1 MKKLISTIKNI
12 FSIEDLRTRLFNLF
26 LLLVIY
32 RIGTF
37 IVIPGVDPLI
47 LNDPNFYGNK
57 ESGGFLGLV
66 NTFSGGAFD
75 RVSIFALGI
84 MPYISASIV
93 IQLLTVAVPTFQKMQ
108 KEGEDGR
115 RKINAITR
123 YLTIAITSVQGI
135 AYLINLKS
143 NSGSGKPLALMSET
157 SDALGWT
164 TFLIIG
170 TLVLVAGT
178 MFTMWLG
185 ERITDRGVGNGISII
200 IMVGIIARLP
210 STLLAE
216 IIDRFGGSQ
225 VMLLI
230 VELVIWVVVILAVI
244 ALVQATRRIPVQYA
258 KRIVGNKQMGGVRQY
273 LPLKVNAAGVMPII
287 FAQALMFLP
296 GSAARIPGLE
306 DSAFLTSLSRPDEI
320 GYNILTFVL
329 IVLFTYFYTA
339 ITINPNQIADDLKRN
354 GGFIPGVKPGRKTA
368 NFIGSV
374 MSRITL
380 PGSVFLGIVA
390 ITPFFAIK
398 VGVNDQFAQ
407 FYGGTSL
414 LIMVGVVLDTLQQV
428 EQYLI
433 MRHYDGLMKTGRIK
447 GRSSVGGAMT
457 G

>member
-1 MKKLISTIKNI
+1 MKKLISTLKNI
-12 FSIEDLRTRLFNLF
+12 FSIEDLRTRLINLL
-26 LLLVIY
+26 LLLVVY

-47 LNDPNFYGNK
+47 LSDPNFYGNK

-123 YLTIAITSVQGI
+123 YLTIAITAVQGM

-143 NSGSGKPLALMSET
+143 TSGSGKPLALMSET

-170 TLVLVAGT
+170 VLVLVAGT

-230 VELVIWVVVILAVI
+230 VELVIW
-244 ALVQATRRIPVQYA
+244 
-258 KRIVGNKQMGGVRQY
+258 
-273 LPLKVNAAGVMPII
+273 
-287 FAQALMFLP
+287 
-296 GSAARIPGLE
+296 ARI
-306 DSAFLTSLSRPDEI
+306 FH
-320 GYNILTFVL
+320 
-329 IVLFTYFYTA
+329 
-339 ITINPNQIADDLKRN
+339 
-354 GGFIPGVKPGRKTA
+354 FI
-368 NFIGSV
+368 
-374 MSRITL
+374 
-380 PGSVFLGIVA
+380 
-390 ITPFFAIK
+390 
-398 VGVNDQFAQ
+398 
-407 FYGGTSL
+407 
-414 LIMVGVVLDTLQQV
+414 
-428 EQYLI
+428 
-433 MRHYDGLMKTGRIK
+433 
-447 GRSSVGGAMT
+447 
-457 G
+457 

>member
-1 MKKLISTIKNI
+1 MNKFISTLKNI
-12 FSIEDLRTRLFNLF
+12 FSIEDLRTRIINLV
-26 LLLVIY
+26 LLLVVY

-47 LNDPNFYGNK
+47 LLDPEIYGNK

-93 IQLLTVAVPTFQKMQ
+93 IQLLTVAVPAFQKMQ
-108 KEGEDGR
+108 KDGEDGR

-123 YLTIAITSVQGI
+123 YLTIAITAVQGI

-143 NSGSGKPLALMSET
+143 TNGTGKPLALMT
-157 SDALGWT
+157 DVLGWGM
-164 TFLIIG
+164 FLVVG

-178 MFTMWLG
+178 MFTVWLG
-185 ERITDRGVGNGISII
+185 ERITDRGVGNGISIL

-210 STLLAE
+210 ATLLAE
-216 IIDRFGGSQ
+216 MVDRGQGGE

-230 VELVIWVVVILAVI
+230 VELVVWVVVILAVI

-258 KRIVGNKQMGGVRQY
+258 KRIVGNRQTGGVRQY

-296 GSAARIPGLE
+296 GSLLGLPGME
-306 DSAFLTSLSRPDEI
+306 DSSFLMSLSRPDAI

-339 ITINPNQIADDLKRN
+339 ITINPNQIAADLKKN

-368 NFIGSV
+368 NFIGAV

-380 PGSVFLGIVA
+380 PGSVFLGLVA
-390 ITPFFAIK
+390 IFPYFAMK
-398 VGVNDQFAQ
+398 GGVNDQFAQ

>member
-1 MKKLISTIKNI
+1 MNKLISTLKNI
-12 FSIEDLRTRLFNLF
+12 FSIEDLRTRILNLV
-26 LLLVIY
+26 LLLVVY

-47 LNDPNFYGNK
+47 LNDPDFYGTD
-57 ESGGFLGLV
+57 ESGGLLGLI

-93 IQLLTVAVPTFQKMQ
+93 IQLLTVAVPSFQKMQ

-123 YLTIAITSVQGI
+123 YLTIAITTVQGL

-143 NSGSGKPLALMSET
+143 GNGKPLALMSET

-164 TFLIIG
+164 TFLIVG
-170 TLVLVAGT
+170 TLILVAGT

-210 STLLAE
+210 ASLFAE
-216 IIDRFGGSQ
+216 VVDRFNGSQ

-230 VELVIWVVVILAVI
+230 VEIVLWLIVILAVI

-258 KRIVGNKQMGGVRQY
+258 KRIVGNRQMGGVRQY

-296 GSAARIPGLE
+296 ATATQIPALA
-306 DSAFLTSLSRPDEI
+306 DSAFLNGLTNPYGW
-320 GYNILTFVL
+320 GYNLLFFVM

-339 ITINPNQIADDLKRN
+339 ITINPNQIAEDLKRN
-354 GGFIPGVKPGRKTA
+354 G
-368 NFIGSV
+368 
-374 MSRITL
+374 
-380 PGSVFLGIVA
+380 
-390 ITPFFAIK
+390 
-398 VGVNDQFAQ
+398 
-407 FYGGTSL
+407 
-414 LIMVGVVLDTLQQV
+414 
-428 EQYLI
+428 
-433 MRHYDGLMKTGRIK
+433 
-447 GRSSVGGAMT
+447 
-457 G
+457 

>member
-47 LNDPNFYGNK
+47 LNNFYGNK

-216 IIDRFGGSQ
+216 IIDRFGRSQ

>member
-1 MKKLISTIKNI
+1 M
-12 FSIEDLRTRLFNLF
+12 
-26 LLLVIY
+26 
-32 RIGTF
+32 
-37 IVIPGVDPLI
+37 
-47 LNDPNFYGNK
+47 
-57 ESGGFLGLV
+57 
-66 NTFSGGAFD
+66 
-75 RVSIFALGI
+75 
-84 MPYISASIV
+84 
-93 IQLLTVAVPTFQKMQ
+93 
-108 KEGEDGR
+108 GR

-123 YLTIAITSVQGI
+123 YLTIAITAVQGM

-143 NSGSGKPLALMSET
+143 TSGSGKPLALMSET

-164 TFLIIG
+164 TFLIVG
-170 TLVLVAGT
+170 VLVLVAGT

-258 KRIVGNKQMGGVRQY
+258 KRIVGNRQMGGVRQY

-306 DSAFLTSLSRPDEI
+306 DSAFLNSLSRPDEI

-380 PGSVFLGIVA
+380 PGSVFLGFVA
-390 ITPFFAIK
+390 IFPFFC
-398 VGVNDQFAQ
+398 
-407 FYGGTSL
+407 Y
-414 LIMVGVVLDTLQQV
+414 
-428 EQYLI
+428 
-433 MRHYDGLMKTGRIK
+433 
-447 GRSSVGGAMT
+447 
-457 G
+457 